1 VGATGAWPRATAV
14 SVWETGSGEPR
25 PERRAGEVR
34 DQAAGRLGCRG
45 PGGEPRRVGRGLLE
59 RRGQGADERDSLD
72 GQDLA
77 DLVEDELGLAPDD
90 RVGRRP
96 TGPEEGLVADR
107 IGDSQPPE
115 HIGEVDPAR
124 PAVRRIDVDEGGH
137 PEQRVAEGLGGG
149 NVRQRRAA
157 PDTHAHGRAREVD
170 AGPRTDEPLAHEVF
184 DGSVGQHEHVGWL
197 AGDGPLRERADG
209 AGRQR
214 DRVAGLAVE
223 GLGQLADDA
232 SHRAR
237 AQHSERHRH
246 VVFPV
251 CWPSAP
257 SGGANVAQL

>member
-1 VGATGAWPRATAV
+1 M
-14 SVWETGSGEPR
+14 
-25 PERRAGEVR
+25 
-34 DQAAGRLGCRG
+34 D
-45 PGGEPRRVGRGLLE
+45 
-59 RRGQGADERDSLD
+59 
-72 GQDLA
+72 
-77 DLVEDELGLAPDD
+77 DELGLAPDD

-115 HIGEVDPAR
+115 DIGEVDPAR
-124 PAVRRIDVDEGGH
+124 PAVRRIDVDEGGY

-157 PDTHAHGRAREVD
+157 LDSDAYARACEVD
-170 AGPRTDEPLAHEVF
+170 AGPRQDDPLPHEVF
-184 DGSVGQHEHVGWL
+184 DGHVGQHEHVGWL

-223 GLGQLADDA
+223 GLGQLADDPP
-232 SHRAR
+232 HRAR

-246 VVFPV
+246 VV
-251 CWPSAP
+251 
-257 SGGANVAQL
+257 